1 MCTRTRWPAPTT
13 GLSEF
18 EQRALALLSIKCPGL
33 LDEVGPGTVG
43 RVQIQI
49 QIMLQQIN
57 RHEAGL
63 CCNMK
68 GYSDNRTFQSKHL
81 DTPRGAHGVTVF
93 FAAARLIYPPAYQR
107 HCTCC
112 VKQLSPPSS
121 GIFFV
126 STITVRT
133 LREEHQWGVRGLLM
147 GMRME
152 GWRRE
157 HRVSA
162 DARVSSLMPQLSAQ
176 MTPLPWVLPH
186 SSMTGNALIPGRQS

>member
-49 QIMLQQIN
+49 QIMLQPIN

-68 GYSDNRTFQSKHL
+68 GYSDNRTFQSKHP

-121 GIFFV
+121 GIFFCFHHYCENTSWGAPV
-126 STITVRT
+126 GCAGSPNGDAHGG
-133 LREEHQWGVRGLLM
+133 LEEG
-147 GMRME
+147 
-152 GWRRE
+152 
-157 HRVSA
+157 A
-162 DARVSSLMPQLSAQ
+162 
-176 MTPLPWVLPH
+176 
-186 SSMTGNALIPGRQS
+186 

>member
-1 MCTRTRWPAPTT
+1 M
-13 GLSEF
+13 SEF

-49 QIMLQQIN
+49 QIMLQPIN

-68 GYSDNRTFQSKHL
+68 GYSDNRTFQSKHP

-112 VKQLSPPSS
+112 VKQLSPPFS

-176 MTPLPWVLPH
+176 MTPLP
-186 SSMTGNALIPGRQS
+186 